1 VIDLPP
7 VKPSKP
13 SSARV
18 PDGNALQDSVTLAET
33 LTLPVTDPDRYP
45 LLLGNTILG
54 SGFSSRLYQDLRI
67 QTGYV
72 YSVGSS
78 LDWSRSRAD
87 YSVSFGAD
95 TANVEKARDLIL
107 RDLKAM
113 QTTSVSDTEL
123 TRAKAE
129 LLRRLP
135 MQRASVGGI
144 ASEYLRLTELG
155 LPLDSAQ
162 HAANRYLSIT
172 APEIQQAFSKWLR
185 PDDLAQAVKGPV
197 E

>member
-1 VIDLPP
+1 MI
-7 VKPSKP
+7 
-13 SSARV
+13 
-18 PDGNALQDSVTLAET
+18 DGNALQDSVTLAET
-33 LTLPVTDPDRYP
+33 LTLPVTSPDRYT

-67 QTGYV
+67 RSGYV

-95 TANVEKARDLIL
+95 TANVEKARQLIL
-107 RDLKAM
+107 RNLKDM
-113 QTTSVSDTEL
+113 QTTPVSEAEL

-129 LLRRLP
+129 VLRRLP
-135 MQRASVGGI
+135 MQRASVSGI
-144 ASEYLRLTELG
+144 AGEYLRLSELG
-155 LPLDSAQ
+155 LPLDAAR
-162 HAANRYLSIT
+162 HAAARYLSIT
-172 APEIQQAFSKWLR
+172 SAEIQEAFAKWLR
-185 PDDLAQAVKGPV
+185 PDDLAQAVKGPA